1 MTKRQ
6 KQTTSKQDFP
16 TLESILIFYPEISG
30 VHPAN
35 EDLPRMKVWEQ
46 EILNQDIAKN
56 GLMDEILLTIDDQ
69 LIDGR
74 HRLIACFLGN
84 VEVRFKKTKTDPW
97 IVSWSKNIARGHLSV
112 DQLSMILAQRNLKE
126 RKAAEA
132 KAR

>member
-6 KQTTSKQDFP
+6 QQTTSDQAFP
-16 TLESILIFYPEISG
+16 TLESILVFYPEISG

-35 EDLPRMKVWEQ
+35 EALPKWSHAEQ

-56 GLMDEILLTIDDQ
+56 GLMDEILLTMDNQ

-112 DQLSMILAQRNLKE
+112 DQLSMILAERRIKE

>member
-1 MTKRQ
+1 M
-6 KQTTSKQDFP
+6 
-16 TLESILIFYPEISG
+16 
-30 VHPAN
+30 
-35 EDLPRMKVWEQ
+35 WEQ